1 MGSKTKEVRLAQKA
15 YWESKLKERLQD
27 LAQKGVET
35 QKAARDP
42 QVRHLRAKLRET
54 AARIEAIEA
63 IERKNQEMAQKKAQK
78 EAQPKKSP
86 KAKKREAEEEKQA
99 LSKRQ
104 QKKQK
109 KKQQK
114 AKG

>member
-1 MGSKTKEVRLAQKA
+1 MGSKSKEARLAQKA
-15 YWESKLKERLQD
+15 YWESKLEQRLQD
-27 LAQKGVET
+27 LAQKGVDA
-35 QKAARDP
+35 QKAAKDP
-42 QVRHLRAKLRET
+42 KVRHLRAKLRET
-54 AARIEAIEA
+54 MARIEAIEA
-63 IERKNQEMAQKKAQK
+63 MERKNQEMAKKKAEK
-78 EAQPKKSP
+78 AKQPKGT
-86 KAKKREAEEEKQA
+86 KAKKKKAEEEKQQ